1 MRIHVISR
9 YIGLILLFNAIFL
22 FLSFLVSVFNSD
34 TAAYPLLYSFLITL
48 LFGVFPL
55 IFVPRTYF
63 ISKEEGFFIVIL
75 AWLIICF
82 FGILPFILW
91 GGEFTF
97 TNAWFESVSG
107 YTTTG
112 SSILTNVEGLPKG
125 LLFWRSATHFIG
137 GVGII
142 VFAMVVL
149 PNLGHARFV
158 LLRSELS
165 PLAGSNFKF
174 QTRKVLFILLYVYG
188 GLTLAETIFLKIFG
202 MDLFDA
208 LLHSFATI
216 ATGGFSTKNLSI
228 AYYNSRAIETVIIIF
243 MILSGM
249 HFGLLFAT
257 ITGLSFN
264 IFKSSVVRYYIFALL
279 AGVILVATN
288 LYLKGY
294 YSLPDS
300 IRYSAF
306 QVISLGTSTGFAST
320 DSANWSGFARM
331 ILIFFTLQ
339 CACAGSTSGGI
350 KVDRIVIFIRAIK
363 NQVLMLRH
371 PRGVFTLKIDNNII
385 EDDILRNALVFI
397 VLYIVIVFLSSLVLA
412 GLGVENITAL
422 SASAATMGNV
432 GPGFGQVSSLANY
445 SSIPNA
451 GKWLL
456 TANMLLG
463 RLEIYGF
470 ISLFMLKRW
479 R

>member
-9 YIGLILLFNAIFL
+9 YVGLVLLFNAIFL

-34 TAAYPLLYSFLITL
+34 AAVYPLLYSFLITF
-48 LFGVFPL
+48 LFGIFPL
-55 IFVPRTYF
+55 IFVPKTDF

-75 AWLIICF
+75 SWLIICF
-82 FGILPFILW
+82 FGTLPFILW

-112 SSILTNVEGLPKG
+112 SSILTDIEVLPKG
-125 LLFWRSATHFIG
+125 MLFWRSATHFIG

-174 QTRKVLFILLYVYG
+174 QTRKVLHILLYVYG
-188 GLTLAETIFLKIFG
+188 GLTLAETICLHIFG

-228 AYYNSRAIETVIIIF
+228 AFYDSPAIETVIIIF

-264 IFKSSVVRYYIFALL
+264 IFKSSVAKYYVFAML
-279 AGVILVATN
+279 AGIILVAAN
-288 LYLKGY
+288 LYINGY

-300 IRYSAF
+300 IRFSAF
-306 QVISLGTSTGFAST
+306 QVISLGTSTGFANA
-320 DSANWSGFARM
+320 DSANWTGFARM

-350 KVDRIVIFIRAIK
+350 KVDRIIIFIKSIK

-371 PRGVFTLKIDNNII
+371 PRGVFTVKIDNNLVEEDII
-385 EDDILRNALVFI
+385 RNALVFI
-397 VLYIVIVFLSSLVLA
+397 VLYVLIVFLSALVLA
-412 GLGVENITAL
+412 GFGVDSMTAL

-432 GPGFGQVSSLANY
+432 GPGFGEVSSMANF
-445 SSIPNA
+445 STIPNA